1 MSYTPRYQYEL
12 LPSRPDSRDYLAKVE
27 HYPPPPPAGE
37 VPAAN
42 IPAPRD
48 QSTEGACWG
57 FCGTNARMVYLM
69 AGGQSIVLSP
79 AFLYYN
85 TRQAMG
91 DTADDTG
98 SDMRTGL
105 DTALKIGLAP
115 ESLMPYQAG
124 AWRTAPSADAVAAAS
139 QYAIAAY
146 ARVNDMDTLKAAIAA
161 GHPCLLGI
169 TVYEGFERAGAD
181 GIVPPSQPGETPLG
195 GHAILCVGYKDDPS
209 VAGGGR
215 LKLLNSWGPGA
226 GDHGFYYIPYSYLNL
241 AAGAT
246 GTQLSEA
253 WVISPP
259 VPPVPPPH
267 PPTPKPAR
275 RRWHWY

>member
-1 MSYTPRYQYEL
+1 MSYQATHRYGI

-27 HYPPPPPAGE
+27 HYPPPPPEGE

-48 QSTEGACWG
+48 QGQEGACWG
-57 FCGTNARMVYLM
+57 FCGTSARMVYLM
-69 AGGQSIVLSP
+69 ANGQSVVLSP

-105 DTALKIGLAP
+105 DTALKIGLTP

-124 AWRTAPSADAVAAAS
+124 AWRTAPSPDAVAAAS

-161 GHPCLLGI
+161 GHPVLLGI

-181 GIVPPSQPGETPLG
+181 GIVPPSSPGEAPLG
-195 GHAILCVGYKDDPS
+195 GHAILCVGYKDDAT

-215 LKLLNSWGPGA
+215 LKLLNSWSA
-226 GDHGFYYIPYSYLNL
+226 SYGDHGFCYVPYSYLNL

-253 WVISPP
+253 WVISVDPK
-259 VPPVPPPH
+259 PPVPPPA
-267 PPTPKPAR
+267 PRRK
-275 RRWHWY
+275 RRWRWI